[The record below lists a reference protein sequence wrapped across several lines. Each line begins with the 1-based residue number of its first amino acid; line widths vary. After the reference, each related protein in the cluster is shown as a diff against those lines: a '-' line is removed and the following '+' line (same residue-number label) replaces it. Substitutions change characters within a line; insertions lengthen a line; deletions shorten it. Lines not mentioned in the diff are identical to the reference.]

1 MKITPKKV
9 NSFMLFKL
17 PLAYLGGVRVASI
30 AETESIVNIKHRW
43 INQNPYKS
51 MFWAAQGMAAE
62 MTTGVLVM
70 SQIEKSNRN
79 ISMLVT
85 HQEAKFTKKATG
97 KIQFICKDGGLI
109 KDAIQK
115 SIDTGEGQ
123 AITLTSEGF
132 NKDGVSVSKFQF
144 EWSLKVKK

>member
-1 MKITPKKV
+1 MKITPQKV
-9 NSFMLFKL
+9 NSFMFFKL
-17 PLAYLGGVRVASI
+17 PLASLGGVRVASI

-144 EWSLKVKK
+144 EWSLKVRK